1 MINQESL
8 DAVKLAQYTPYFK
21 KPLYQGYAFSQFP
34 QTVINLLTKETKEGM
49 PKLAVADS
57 YGSYDGVVLFLIDG
71 FGWEF
76 FEAFLPHCPFLK
88 RVVKEGVVSKIS
100 SQFPSTTAAHV
111 TAIHTGLNVGNTG
124 IYEWFY
130 YEPVVQKMIT
140 PLLFSYA
147 GDKSLD
153 RLKPEYDPKE
163 IFPFKT
169 FYQKLL
175 SLNIAS
181 YVFQDEKI
189 AHSSYSKALCQG
201 ATMVPFTT
209 FPSALD
215 SLVDLCCSPQKMPF
229 YCFVYLADVDSM
241 GHRYGITSDF
251 FSHAITDCWKAIE
264 ANFWT
269 PLYKSGK
276 RIATLFTADHGMS
289 PVDPCKTLYINK
301 AFPSILPALKKDP
314 QGRILAP
321 AGSCRDL
328 FLHIQE
334 EKLLETASFLQKSLK
349 GMADIY
355 LSKKLIKEGFFG
367 AASERLQ
374 QRVGDLVILPYAKE
388 AIWWFE
394 KKRFEQH
401 FFAAHGGLSPQ
412 EMESICLFLSTT

>member
-8 DAVKLAQYTPYFK
+8 DALKLAQYTSYFK
-21 KPLYQGYAFSQFP
+21 RPLYQGYAFSQFP
-34 QTVINLLTKETKEGM
+34 QTVINLLTKETKGGM

-76 FEAFLPHCPFLK
+76 FEAFLSRCPFLK

-111 TAIHTGLNVGNTG
+111 TSIHTGLNVGHTG

-130 YEPVVQKMIT
+130 YEPIVQKIIT

-153 RLKPEYDPKE
+153 RLKPQYDPKD

-175 SLNIAS
+175 SYNIAS

-201 ATMVPFTT
+201 ATMLPFAT

-215 SLVDLCCSPQKMPF
+215 SLVDLCCGPKKTPF
-229 YCFVYLADVDSM
+229 YCFVYFADIDSM

-251 FSHAITDCWKAIE
+251 FPVQLRIVGKPLKQIFGYLF
-264 ANFWT
+264 ANQ
-269 PLYKSGK
+269 
-276 RIATLFTADHGMS
+276 ANA
-289 PVDPCKTLYINK
+289 
-301 AFPSILPALKKDP
+301 
-314 QGRILAP
+314 
-321 AGSCRDL
+321 
-328 FLHIQE
+328 
-334 EKLLETASFLQKSLK
+334 
-349 GMADIY
+349 
-355 LSKKLIKEGFFG
+355 
-367 AASERLQ
+367 
-374 QRVGDLVILPYAKE
+374 
-388 AIWWFE
+388 
-394 KKRFEQH
+394 
-401 FFAAHGGLSPQ
+401 
-412 EMESICLFLSTT
+412 